1 MSNAVLSSTQSD
13 TMWFVNYSDTNPGR
27 TTSVKLFPS
36 LEDARAFA
44 HAVPERG
51 GYILMIEGDS
61 SVFSV
66 AESCEFVE
74 FFGNFDPSAQEG
86 ARIEALV
93 GSSLQSFQTVAA

>member
-1 MSNAVLSSTQSD
+1 MNNTSPTAASD
-13 TMWFVNYSDTNPGR
+13 TMWFVNYSDTSPGR
-27 TTSVKLFPS
+27 TTNVKLFPS

-44 HAVPERG
+44 HAVPGRA

-74 FFGNFDPSAQEG
+74 FFGNFEPSAQEG

-93 GSSLQSFQTVAA
+93 GSSPQSFQTVAA